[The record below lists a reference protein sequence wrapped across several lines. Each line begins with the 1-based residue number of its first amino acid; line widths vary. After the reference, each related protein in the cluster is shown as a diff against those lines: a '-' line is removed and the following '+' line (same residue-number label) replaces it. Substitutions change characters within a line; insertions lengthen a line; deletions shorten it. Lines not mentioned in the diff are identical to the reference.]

1 MYTPWSI
8 ASSAHEHES
17 AHIAQI
23 RPTGRFVFGRG
34 LSRAQRE
41 RAQPRRGRFEQIV
54 EACQAVGSNCG
65 SQQRSQ
71 VARRCNDEQSGA
83 RSTSW
88 SFASHHRSRRSGHA
102 LSDGYQAQN
111 SRSARPFSS
120 GTNHRVARASR
131 TFGTAR
137 RRRHQKLI
145 APFRSM
151 RRDVLASD
159 LTRSAGLPR
168 DPTCQYAGPSKV
180 AAVSLTKECY

>member
-41 RAQPRRGRFEQIV
+41 RAQPRRGRFEQTV
-54 EACQAVGSNCG
+54 EPCQAVGSNCG

-88 SFASHHRSRRSGHA
+88 SFASHHRSGRSGHA
-102 LSDGYQAQN
+102 LSHGYQAQN
-111 SRSARPFSS
+111 PRSARSFSG
-120 GTNHRVARASR
+120 GTHHGVARASR
-131 TFGTAR
+131 AFGTAR
-137 RRRHQKLI
+137 RSRNQKLA
-145 APFRSM
+145 APFWSM

-159 LTRSAGLPR
+159 LTRSADLQR
-168 DPTCQYAGPSKV
+168 ELTCANARQFMV